1 VSTGDT
7 STPTGIA
14 PVDQALGA
22 LPIDPAVL
30 EQHPE
35 IVPGVAF
42 AGAFILARI
51 LKRLTE

>member
-1 VSTGDT
+1 VSAAD
-7 STPTGIA
+7 SSAPTGIG

-22 LPIDPAVL
+22 LPIDSAVI

-35 IVPGVAF
+35 ILPGVAF
-42 AGAFILARI
+42 AGAFVLARI